1 MLHAEYV
8 QGSGCVI
15 ISTNNTILAAIFIY
29 SMCFDLLVIVL
40 NMYKLLGIGIGPPR
54 VFGKSRLSKL
64 IFADGLIYFLIACVI
79 FVFRNLKLLNVATA
93 SSSIWLPQYS
103 FCWNWT
109 PSWVSFSTF
118 QLLFSLLYVN
128 CMIKNVQRWIST
140 QIVACRVVRRL
151 TKFTNQGAEL

>member
-93 SSSIWLPQYS
+93 SSSI
-103 FCWNWT
+103 
-109 PSWVSFSTF
+109 
-118 QLLFSLLYVN
+118 
-128 CMIKNVQRWIST
+128 
-140 QIVACRVVRRL
+140 
-151 TKFTNQGAEL
+151 